1 MLQSADRHQVLPWM
15 CIHGSSLFATSSST
29 SLLPST
35 SGVIHYQQGQ
45 LGANEQE
52 ILCIIERSERLDT
65 AATRPLPISGS
76 HSYCLS
82 SCPQRS
88 SWDTHLPSPSRTGL
102 IRSAV
107 TTKYT
112 HASSHANVT
121 ALTTYQEA
129 SRIPSNHL
137 GRMADF

>member
-1 MLQSADRHQVLPWM
+1 MLQSADRHQVLAWM

-29 SLLPST
+29 SLLPIT

-52 ILCIIERSERLDT
+52 ILCIIERSERLNT
-65 AATRPLPISGS
+65 AATRLLPISGS
-76 HSYCLS
+76 HQQCLS

-102 IRSAV
+102 IRSAI
-107 TTKYT
+107 TTKYP
-112 HASSHANVT
+112 HASSHANVI
-121 ALTTYQEA
+121 ALTTYQA
-129 SRIPSNHL
+129 VSHRPNNRL
-137 GRMADF
+137 GRMADS